1 MDIKGKTVIVVGLAK
16 SGLSAAMLLKRL
28 GASVIVSDTK
38 KEEEVTEAIKEL
50 REAGEFQFSLG
61 KNPDDLVEGAD
72 LIVVSPGVPTDSPFI
87 IKALNSGIEVIS
99 EVELAYRYCKAPIIA
114 ITGTNGK
121 TTTTA
126 LVGEILKA
134 SGRRTHVVGN
144 IGVPFTALVEEM
156 AEEDVTVAEV
166 SSFQLETIANFKPK
180 VSMVLNLSEDHLNR
194 HKTMENYIAAKARIF
209 ENQDSNDYL
218 ILNGDDPLL
227 STMDE
232 DTDAQVFYFS
242 RKKLLSRGA
251 WVEDDQIV
259 MDLGNLTGGKVGIC
273 RIDQVFI
280 PGAHN
285 LENSLAGVLAAG
297 IMGVS
302 PKVIATV
309 LSEFPGVEHRI
320 EKVTVIDGVT
330 FFNDSKGTNPDS
342 SIKAIQAMIGPTV
355 LIAGGYNKDSSFDD
369 FVDAFGNKIK
379 ALVLLG
385 ETADII
391 AKTAMDKGF
400 TCIHRAKSIQEAT
413 EKAFA
418 LSRPGDNVLLSP
430 ACASWDMFR
439 DFEERGRVFKEAVRA
454 LRR

>member
-285 LENSLAGVLAAG
+285 LENSLAGVLAAHTT
-297 IMGVS
+297 I
-302 PKVIATV
+302 PVIGMTPRFAISALPETAH
-309 LSEFPGVEHRI
+309 PGVPRGNYPHRRGLR
-320 EKVTVIDGVT
+320 KLPSG
-330 FFNDSKGTNPDS
+330 FH
-342 SIKAIQAMIGPTV
+342 IG
-355 LIAGGYNKDSSFDD
+355 
-369 FVDAFGNKIK
+369 
-379 ALVLLG
+379 
-385 ETADII
+385 
-391 AKTAMDKGF
+391 
-400 TCIHRAKSIQEAT
+400 
-413 EKAFA
+413 
-418 LSRPGDNVLLSP
+418 LSP
-430 ACASWDMFR
+430 RKISIRCLES
-439 DFEERGRVFKEAVRA
+439 
-454 LRR
+454 